1 MVDRWEEGSMYHPME
16 KDGWGDY
23 VKYDDYKAEVEAL
36 TKERDELREWYE
48 SIMAQLENNGT
59 ISYYQCGSC
68 GGPVSAGLCCV
79 WCESDDP
86 VTIPHTT
93 YQENTRLKGIVERY
107 EKDLRAVLCLCE
119 PGHIHARTRIEA
131 IVKQALKERKVKLN
145 NEQRDILDHTA
156 NRAAQGLYCGDSP
169 DMQSLVK
176 HGLMVSAGRKSF
188 VPDEFFS
195 ITTKGKQALKED

>member
-1 MVDRWEEGSMYHPME
+1 MGEIYLCNAACEEFSVCESKHCKDQYVCPFTIDKAALSAIQALQRERDEFYEAMVDHIHETLDQREEITR
-16 KDGWGDY
+16 
-23 VKYDDYKAEVEAL
+23 L
-36 TKERDELREWYE
+36 RKERDELKEWYE

-107 EKDLRAVLCLCE
+107 EKALRAALCLCE
-119 PGHIHARTRIEA
+119 PGHTHARTRIEA
-131 IVKQALKERKVKLN
+131 IVK
-145 NEQRDILDHTA
+145 
-156 NRAAQGLYCGDSP
+156 
-169 DMQSLVK
+169 
-176 HGLMVSAGRKSF
+176 HG
-188 VPDEFFS
+188 
-195 ITTKGKQALKED
+195 LKED